1 VARIKDSSV
10 EAVKATADIVAVVE
24 ARTPLRKAGG
34 RLTGRCPFHDERPP
48 SFSVNPVDKL
58 YYCFGC
64 GAGGDLI
71 TFVRETE
78 QLDFTGAIEW
88 LAERFNVPLE
98 YEESSPQADEQR
110 KRRDRLA
117 ALLDQAATFY
127 ERYLWETQAGEL
139 AREYLKSRT
148 LDEEVCRAFRLGLAP
163 GGATLV
169 AKARESG
176 FTGEEL
182 QAAGLVTRRGTDY
195 FARRLVF
202 PLADARG
209 RVLGFQAR
217 KLHEDDPLRGKYVNS
232 PESELFHKGWLL
244 YGLDRA
250 RTAIAKQD
258 RAVVVE
264 GNTDVLA
271 LRQAGFEPV
280 VASMGTALTDRQLKE
295 VSRLTRRVWLCFDG
309 DAAGQAATLRGMEL
323 AVAAGLEVKV
333 VALPAGTD
341 PADDPNGFEDRLS
354 AAEPYA
360 LYRLRLDLERAPDPQ
375 TGHRRV
381 VEVLDPLPDSPERQ
395 EAWRLAND
403 RLGMT
408 VRIRRTVA
416 ASGGGAISPKVLAA
430 GERQER
436 DALAGCI
443 AYPKLVRMLVELS
456 PDHFDL
462 EPNRRLRAVL
472 AGEAVDDAETVAL
485 RAELDARA
493 AQQGIDEDTGK
504 ELLLRLRE
512 RHLRRELQTADL
524 ERTRELQ
531 GALARIREAVGGLT

>member
-1 VARIKDSSV
+1 
-10 EAVKATADIVAVVE
+10 
-24 ARTPLRKAGG
+24 
-34 RLTGRCPFHDERPP
+34 
-48 SFSVNPVDKL
+48 
-58 YYCFGC
+58 
-64 GAGGDLI
+64 
-71 TFVRETE
+71 
-78 QLDFTGAIEW
+78 
-88 LAERFNVPLE
+88 
-98 YEESSPQADEQR
+98 
-110 KRRDRLA
+110 
-117 ALLDQAATFY
+117 
-127 ERYLWETQAGEL
+127 
-139 AREYLKSRT
+139 
-148 LDEEVCRAFRLGLAP
+148 
-163 GGATLV
+163 
-169 AKARESG
+169 
-176 FTGEEL
+176 
-182 QAAGLVTRRGTDY
+182 
-195 FARRLVF
+195 
-202 PLADARG
+202 
-209 RVLGFQAR
+209 
-217 KLHEDDPLRGKYVNS
+217 
-232 PESELFHKGWLL
+232 
-244 YGLDRA
+244 
-250 RTAIAKQD
+250 
-258 RAVVVE
+258 
-264 GNTDVLA
+264 
-271 LRQAGFEPV
+271 
-280 VASMGTALTDRQLKE
+280 
-295 VSRLTRRVWLCFDG
+295 
-309 DAAGQAATLRGMEL
+309 MEL

-360 LYRLRLDLERAPDPQ
+360 LYRVRLELERAPDPQ